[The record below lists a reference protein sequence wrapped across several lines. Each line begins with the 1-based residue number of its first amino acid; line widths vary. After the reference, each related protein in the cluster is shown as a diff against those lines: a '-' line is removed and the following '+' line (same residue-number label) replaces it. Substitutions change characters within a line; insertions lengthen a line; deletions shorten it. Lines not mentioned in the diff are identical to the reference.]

1 MGRVTLPY
9 GISYSPPPEHLSD
22 RISSL
27 YEFSNPAAHH
37 DDVERADRQQLRVM
51 VQGSGRY
58 VFANGQE
65 YATPRVAVTG
75 PTSGHIRHIGQGP
88 ILMVGAGLLPTAWQ
102 TMVGRDTETYVD
114 RCVDA
119 RVLWGDAADRL
130 CHAVAHATDRDERFA
145 AMAAFIAELTQPAD
159 PAHIAFIDAVDQ
171 WLTDPA
177 DPHVDALATATGHSI
192 RSLERLTKRFYGL
205 PPTTLARKYRALRA
219 AAALARGED
228 LEAIGMEHSFYDQ
241 SHLIREVKRFAG
253 LTPQKIKARH
263 SRLTT
268 EIALGRQA
276 MRGKVS
282 KLVSDA

>member
-1 MGRVTLPY
+1 MTLPY

-27 YEFSNPAAHH
+27 YEFSNPALHH
-37 DDVERADRQQLRVM
+37 DDVERSDRQQLRVM
-51 VQGSGRY
+51 VQGTGRY
-58 VFANGQE
+58 IFANGHE
-65 YATPRVAVTG
+65 DTVPRVALSG
-75 PTSGHIRHIGQGP
+75 PTTGHIRQVGTGP
-88 ILMVGAGLLPTAWQ
+88 IFMVGAGLLPTAWQ
-102 TMVGRDTETYVD
+102 AMIGRHTEDYVD

-119 RVLWGDAADRL
+119 HALWGDAVDRL
-130 CHAVAHATDRDERFA
+130 WQTVSTACDRDARFA
-145 AMAAFIAELTQPAD
+145 ALCEFIADVTQPAD
-159 PAHIAFIDAVDQ
+159 PEHVAFIEAVDR
-171 WLTDPA
+171 WLTEHNDPQ
-177 DPHVDALATATGHSI
+177 VDALAAATGHSV
-192 RSLERLTKRFYGL
+192 RTVERLTKRYYGL

-219 AAALARGED
+219 AAAMARGEGLD
-228 LEAIGMEHSFYDQ
+228 AVGMEHSFYDQ

-268 EIALGRQA
+268 EIALGRIT